1 MLDRAI
7 ALGLELAVCYLL
19 VVAIVLW
26 LTRPAR

>member
-19 VVAIVLW
+19 VVAIVLYM
-26 LTRPAR
+26 TRRA